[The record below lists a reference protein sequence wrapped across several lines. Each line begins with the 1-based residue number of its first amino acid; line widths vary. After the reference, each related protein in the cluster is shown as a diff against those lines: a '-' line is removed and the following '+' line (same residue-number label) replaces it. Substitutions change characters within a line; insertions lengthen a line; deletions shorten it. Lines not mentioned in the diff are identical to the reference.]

1 MESDKKNPWPLR
13 ILLASMA
20 CFVLGSV
27 LVIGQMDALGDALD
41 PQRNN
46 VGSIDANSE
55 SQKKSMTVEERLGA
69 IERMG
74 LISKETSRLLRSR
87 VQMSKKM
94 CLNQNAN
101 WTGVQCPQMGAFN
114 TASLAR
120 GN

>member
-1 MESDKKNPWPLR
+1 MSMESDKKNPWPLR

-55 SQKKSMTVEERLGA
+55 SQKLMAVEAPGCYRAYGVDFEGNVTLAEVEGC
-69 IERMG
+69 
-74 LISKETSRLLRSR
+74 LLYTSPSPRD
-87 VQMSKKM
+87 
-94 CLNQNAN
+94 
-101 WTGVQCPQMGAFN
+101 
-114 TASLAR
+114 
-120 GN
+120 